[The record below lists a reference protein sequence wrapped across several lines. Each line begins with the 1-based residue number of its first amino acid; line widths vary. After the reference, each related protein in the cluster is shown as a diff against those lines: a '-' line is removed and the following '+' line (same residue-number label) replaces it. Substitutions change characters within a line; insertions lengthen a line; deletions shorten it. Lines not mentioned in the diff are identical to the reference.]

1 MKVLGFGAGSRPDTQ
16 SCDFIAERCEIA
28 YLMDVWL

>member
-1 MKVLGFGAGSRPDTQ
+1 MKILGFCAGSRPDTRRR
-16 SCDFIAERCEIA
+16 DFIAERCEIA